1 LGVEHIPLEK
11 PLADLEAKIDE
22 LRRMAS
28 TQAIN
33 LDREI
38 AEIEERAF
46 ALRKQMFS
54 NLTPYETTQISRH
67 PRRPSTLELIAEMCS
82 EFVEMHGDRNFLDDQ
97 AIVGGLAVLEGKS
110 IVIIGHQK
118 GRGTKENIKRN
129 FGMPRP
135 EGYRKAL
142 RLMSMAERFKLPI
155 VTLIDTPGAFPGV
168 DAEER
173 GQSEAIGKNIMVMAK
188 LKVPVISIVIGEGGS
203 GGALALAVANKVY
216 MLSHATYSVI
226 SPEGC
231 ASILMK
237 DSGQAYLAAE
247 SLQLMSKPT
256 LKLGIIDG
264 IIEEPLGGAHRSI
277 QLTAMNIKEQISK
290 DLGELSQ
297 LTGDEL
303 RSQRISRFLSID
315 FTSEVAAHA

>member
-1 LGVEHIPLEK
+1 MEHIPLEK

-22 LRRMAS
+22 LRRIAS

-38 AEIEERAF
+38 EEIEQRALI
-46 ALRKQMFS
+46 LRKQMFT
-54 NLTPYETTQISRH
+54 NLSPYETTQISRH
-67 PRRPSTLELIAEMCS
+67 PRRPSTLELISEMCS
-82 EFVEMHGDRNFLDDQ
+82 EFVELHGDRNFLDDQ
-97 AIVGGLAVLEGKS
+97 AIVGGIATIEGRS

-173 GQSEAIGKNIMVMAK
+173 GQSEAIGKNIMVMSK
-188 LKVPVISIVIGEGGS
+188 LKVPIVSIVIGEGGS
-203 GGALALAVANKVY
+203 GGALAIAVANRIY
-216 MLSHATYSVI
+216 MLTHATYSVI

-237 DSGQAYLAAE
+237 DSGQAYLAAA
-247 SLQLMSKPT
+247 SLQLMAEPT

-277 QLTAMNIKEQISK
+277 RLTAMNIKDRIDK
-290 DLGELSQ
+290 DLRELSR
-297 LTGDEL
+297 LSGDEL
-303 RSQRISRFLSID
+303 RSQRVSRFLSID
-315 FTSEVAAHA
+315 FTSEAAANA

>member
-1 LGVEHIPLEK
+1 MEHIPLEK

-22 LRRMAS
+22 LRRTAS

-38 AEIEERAF
+38 EEIEGRALT
-46 ALRKQMFS
+46 LRKQMFS

-67 PRRPSTLELIAEMCS
+67 PRRPSTLELISEMCS
-82 EFVEMHGDRNFLDDQ
+82 EFVELHGDRNFLDDQ
-97 AIVGGLAVLEGKS
+97 AIVGGLAVMDGKS
-110 IVIIGHQK
+110 IVVIGHQK

-155 VTLIDTPGAFPGV
+155 VTLIDTPGAYPGV

-188 LKVPVISIVIGEGGS
+188 LKVPIISIVIGEGGS
-203 GGALALAVANKVY
+203 GGALAVGVGDRLL
-216 MLSHATYSVI
+216 MLEYSTYAVI

-231 ASILMK
+231 ASILWK
-237 DSGQAYLAAE
+237 SADKAQLAAE
-247 SLQLMSKPT
+247 AMGITSDRVREQGFLDEVVREPIGGGHRDFDKVALNLREALLRHLDDLTIEAQNMQQLLEKRYQRIMRFGSF
-256 LKLGIIDG
+256 
-264 IIEEPLGGAHRSI
+264 IEEP
-277 QLTAMNIKEQISK
+277 IK
-290 DLGELSQ
+290 
-297 LTGDEL
+297 
-303 RSQRISRFLSID
+303 
-315 FTSEVAAHA
+315 

>member
-1 LGVEHIPLEK
+1 MEHIPLEK

-22 LRRMAS
+22 LRRIAS

-38 AEIEERAF
+38 EEIEQRALV
-46 ALRKQMFS
+46 LRKQMFS
-54 NLTPYETTQISRH
+54 NLSPYETTQISRH
-67 PRRPSTLELIAEMCS
+67 PRRPSTLELISEMCS
-82 EFVEMHGDRNFLDDQ
+82 EFVELHGDRNFLDDQ
-97 AIVGGLAVLEGKS
+97 AIVGGLATIEGRS
-110 IVIIGHQK
+110 ILIIGHQK

-173 GQSEAIGKNIMVMAK
+173 GQSEAIGKNIMVMSK
-188 LKVPVISIVIGEGGS
+188 LKVPIVSIVIGEGGS
-203 GGALALAVANKVY
+203 GGALAIAVANRIY
-216 MLSHATYSVI
+216 MLTHATYSVI

-237 DSGQAYLAAE
+237 DSGQAFLAAA
-247 SLQLMSKPT
+247 SLQLMAEPT

-277 QLTAMNIKEQISK
+277 RLTAMNIKDRIDK
-290 DLGELSQ
+290 DLRELSR
-297 LTGDEL
+297 LSGDEL
-303 RSQRISRFLSID
+303 RSQRVSRFLSID
-315 FTSEVAAHA
+315 FTTEAAANA